1 MPGEGAAGA
10 APPEETG
17 GSAKE
22 EAAQEADPEDEEE
35 DPQLPPQGREAE
47 GTEGQLQPGGEA
59 GPGAH
64 AGPFLTPSRWKE
76 PASLWL
82 QSFYS
87 LRTHFMCF
95 PGWVRHFIRHVHSR
109 GCCEKSLFSQKLK
122 RWSQSTWAVLTEKHR
137 PGSLKTAALW
147 F

>member
-1 MPGEGAAGA
+1 MPGEGTAGA
-10 APPEETG
+10 APPEETS

-59 GPGAH
+59 TTGAH
-64 AGPFLTPSRWKE
+64 AGSFLTPGRWKE

-82 QSFYS
+82 QSFCS
-87 LRTHFMCF
+87 LRTQFMCF
-95 PGWVRHFIRHVHSR
+95 PGRVRHFIRNVHSR
-109 GCCEKSLFSQKLK
+109 GCWEKSLFSQKLK
-122 RWSQSTWAVLTEKHR
+122 RGGLSPLGLFSQNTT
-137 PGSLKTAALW
+137 G
-147 F
+147 